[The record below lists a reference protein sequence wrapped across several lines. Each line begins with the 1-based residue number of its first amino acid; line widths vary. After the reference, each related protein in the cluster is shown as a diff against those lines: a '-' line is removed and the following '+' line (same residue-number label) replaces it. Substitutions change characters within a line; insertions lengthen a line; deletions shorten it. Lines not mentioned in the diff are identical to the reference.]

1 MPAQPRCQVGKG
13 AALSFPD
20 EILRLVL
27 INAHYERH
35 VDELIELASRFATA
49 LSKAGIEYRIVGG
62 LGVYLHVNE
71 VDPIAAR
78 LTRDIDAA
86 VSRAD
91 IERIAQVV
99 RPFGLEFRHVAGVDM
114 FVDAEQP
121 TARRAV
127 HLLCVREKVRP
138 EYVEPVP
145 GFSEAPA
152 IHGLLVA
159 PVADLVRMKLTSFRL
174 RDRVHLKDMDAVGL
188 ITPETEAGLSP
199 TLLERLQQ
207 VRQEE

>member
-1 MPAQPRCQVGKG
+1 M
-13 AALSFPD
+13 
-20 EILRLVL
+20 

-35 VDELIELASRFATA
+35 VDELIELANRFATA
-49 LSKAGIEYRIVGG
+49 LSKAGIDYRIVGG

-99 RPFGLEFRHVAGVDM
+99 RSSGLEFRQAAGVDM
-114 FVDAEQP
+114 LVDAEHP
-121 TARRAV
+121 TERRAV
-127 HLLCVREKVRP
+127 HLVCVNEKVRP
-138 EYVEPVP
+138 EYSEPVP
-145 GFSEAPA
+145 GFSDAPA

-174 RDRVHLKDMDAVGL
+174 RDKVHVQDLDGVGL
-188 ITPETEAGLSP
+188 ITPEIEAQLP
-199 TLLERLQQ
+199 DLLRQRLAE
-207 VRQEE
+207 VRASD